1 MKIAIVGKMCSGKT
15 TVANIITEIN
25 PSYQR
30 YSFGQKVKDVAIDL
44 FNMKNKDRSLLV
56 KIGGFMRDIDPDVWV
71 NYLLKQI
78 KDVDNCIIDD
88 IRYQNEVDACKK
100 LGFTF
105 IYLTIPKQ
113 IQIKRIK
120 RVYPD
125 NYMDHIQ
132 NINHVSETNNLQL
145 ENFIEINTSN
155 RTIEDVKYIISRLLT
170 TH

>member
-1 MKIAIVGKMCSGKT
+1 
-15 TVANIITEIN
+15 
-25 PSYQR
+25 
-30 YSFGQKVKDVAIDL
+30 
-44 FNMKNKDRSLLV
+44 
-56 KIGGFMRDIDPDVWV
+56 MRDIDPDVWV

-100 LGFTF
+100 SGFTF

-155 RTIEDVKYIISRLLT
+155 RTIEDVKYTISRLLT